1 MNFSEKKNST
11 LFSKQL
17 GLAYILMERNN
28 TEEKN
33 EVEKK
38 REFKMR
44 LCLNFFILIPYFK
57 IGRRVILKSRI

>member
-38 REFKMR
+38 KGIQNATLPQFFY
-44 LCLNFFILIPYFK
+44 LNSVF
-57 IGRRVILKSRI
+57 